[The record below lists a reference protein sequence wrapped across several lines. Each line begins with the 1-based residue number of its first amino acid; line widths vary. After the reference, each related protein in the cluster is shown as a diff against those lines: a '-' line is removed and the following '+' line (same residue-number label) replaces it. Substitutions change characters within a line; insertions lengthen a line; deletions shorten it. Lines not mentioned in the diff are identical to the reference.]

1 MDQRAAKRTGATIP
15 NCPSQSVVL
24 KAAARRFV
32 LCCAARLNAW
42 CCIVTCRHAGM
53 PGRQYVCSPAFACV
67 LTVCLQLHSGPAA
80 TPPPSMRTVIMVLNY
95 SNKHKRNGFPD
106 RTSIILPSIIIMP
119 ALRWA
124 TLSVRETSAAPFST
138 CPTSTSRAPD
148 PSSSE
153 MVAPVAHRASGK
165 AARSGY
171 GKRTC

>member
-95 SNKHKRNGFPD
+95 SNKHNRNGFPTEQASSCQHWD
-106 RTSIILPSIIIMP
+106 GQPCPSAKLLPHRFP
-119 ALRWA
+119 
-124 TLSVRETSAAPFST
+124 
-138 CPTSTSRAPD
+138 RAPPARAERLTQAAVRWSRMLRTARQVRRRGRD
-148 PSSSE
+148 TGRE
-153 MVAPVAHRASGK
+153 RASVC
-165 AARSGY
+165 
-171 GKRTC
+171 T